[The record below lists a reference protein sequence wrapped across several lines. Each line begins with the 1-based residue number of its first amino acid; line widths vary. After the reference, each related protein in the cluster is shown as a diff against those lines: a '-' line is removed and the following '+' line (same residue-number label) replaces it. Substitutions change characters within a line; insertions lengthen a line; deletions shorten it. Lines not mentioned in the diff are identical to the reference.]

1 MINPISVYQT
11 IFDLNLNQGPVAP
24 VKTQTSTPV
33 STSANQDRVTINGG
47 SQSSAQPPVYQAGKT
62 DSALGD
68 GLSKEPKATQAGGD
82 VDHDG
87 DSH

>member
-1 MINPISVYQT
+1 VINPISSYQNT
-11 IFDLNLNQGPVAP
+11 ADLNQGPVTPAKTHVPTP
-24 VKTQTSTPV
+24 VTTST
-33 STSANQDRVTINGG
+33 NQDRVTINGG
-47 SQSSAQPPVYQAGKT
+47 SHSSVQLPVYQAGKT
-62 DSALGD
+62 DSPLGN